1 MMPKEVQSTNIANG
15 TKGAEQDRIQELENT
30 INTLRNE
37 KRELEQQ
44 IVDLHIELQAVSDE
58 FERAYDETE
67 KARKEVERANNVK
80 SAFLASMSHELRT
93 PLNAII
99 NFTKF
104 LLKEKMGPIN
114 EQQAEALDKVR
125 SSGVHLLNLINDV
138 LDISKIESG
147 SMNLL
152 VETNVNVLEIIHKVH
167 SMSEALIEDRSVKTH
182 LEVPAEMPTIIGD
195 KQRILQIIINIMSN
209 ACKFTE
215 EGAIT
220 LKASN
225 DESNIII
232 EVTDTGSGISLE
244 EQNMVF
250 ESFKQTASG
259 LRKGKGTGLG
269 MPISKRLAQA
279 HGGDITF
286 QSEVGVGSTFTLT
299 LPIASKVIEP
309 NFV

>member
-1 MMPKEVQSTNIANG
+1 MMQKELRSTDAVNG
-15 TKGAEQDRIQELENT
+15 TEDIEKDRVQELENT
-30 INTLRNE
+30 INILRNE

-44 IVDLHIELQAVSDE
+44 VADLQIELQAVSDE

-67 KARKEVERANNVK
+67 KARREVEQANNVK

-104 LLKEKMGPIN
+104 LLKEKMGPIT
-114 EQQAEALDKVR
+114 EQQVEALDKVR

-152 VETNVNVLEIIHKVH
+152 VETNVNVLEIIRKVH
-167 SMSEALIEDRSVKTH
+167 SMSEALIEDKPVALH
-182 LEVPAEMPTIIGD
+182 LDVPAEMPAIIGD
-195 KQRILQIIINIMSN
+195 KQRLLQIIINLMSN

-220 LKASN
+220 LKASH

-232 EVTDTGSGISLE
+232 EITDTGAGIAPE
-244 EQNMVF
+244 EQNIVF
-250 ESFKQTASG
+250 ESFKQTTSG